1 MPSQILKQGLQSN
14 TFLGVSKCLNPWPR
28 LYNGPYDENRNAPK
42 TPDEIHRYWDA
53 LMFCPVQNPWVDA
66 EILLA
71 IAHPEVFLTHCVCAP
86 KKNPK
91 MNASLFCHHIL
102 RHGGVA
108 LHRPNQVKVPFWRL
122 VHTGMKWLR
131 SRIESIH
138 FYVEP

>member
-71 IAHPEVFLTHCVCAP
+71 IAHPEVFLIPLCLCT
-86 KKNPK
+86 KKKSENEC
-91 MNASLFCHHIL
+91 LVIL
-102 RHGGVA
+102 PPHFAARRSCTSQAKPGQSSFLA
-108 LHRPNQVKVPFWRL
+108 TSAHRDE
-122 VHTGMKWLR
+122 MA
-131 SRIESIH
+131 
-138 FYVEP
+138 